1 MKYPIELSE
10 TEHQDLT
17 RLTRTGSVAAQSV
30 SRASI
35 LLLSDT
41 RMGYGDAQICLTL
54 GLALSTVEKTRR
66 KYREH
71 GLERAIYRAARV
83 DKGIPHKLD
92 GRVEAH
98 TTAIACGELPLG
110 RARWTLTMIA
120 DRLVELEVVD
130 CISRASVHAILKK
143 TRCSPIG

>member
-1 MKYPIELSE
+1 MKYAIELSE
-10 TEHQDLT
+10 DEHQRLT
-17 RLTRTGSVAAQSV
+17 RLTRIGSVAAQSV
-30 SRASI
+30 SRARI
-35 LLLSDT
+35 LLLSDM
-41 RMGYGDAQICLTL
+41 RMSYGDDQICHTL
-54 GLALSTVEKTRR
+54 GLARSTVEKTRR

-98 TTAIACGELPLG
+98 TTAIACGELPAG

-120 DRLVELEVVD
+120 DRLVELEVVES
-130 CISRASVHAILKK
+130 ISRASVHALLKK
-143 TRCSPIG
+143 TRYNPTG

>member
-30 SRASI
+30 SRARI

-41 RMGYGDAQICLTL
+41 RMGYGDAQICHTL
-54 GLALSTVEKTRR
+54 GLALSTIEKTRR

-98 TTAIACGELPLG
+98 ITAIACGELPLG

-143 TRCSPIG
+143 TRYSPIG